1 MFWDSHHSGQG
12 HSPHTS
18 PRCVTSRTPCFA
30 DSGAASAASDSHTD
44 AWSHVDTQS
53 RAASASA
60 LRAAVAGGSPPPPS
74 HADKQS
80 TVASMVASASPWH
93 AEVIDGPRDAEA
105 AAVAAKQAE
114 TLKARQA
121 AQEARQAAREAKQQ
135 EAAAKKAATTT
146 MNAASKA
153 RAKSG
158 PPPSPHAAGKFAML
172 DRLVEAHAQDREV
185 SDQHMQQLQRAGTVP
200 TPNGQRWPSAILLI
214 LLLSCALSTVYGCI
228 LLGVFQ
234 IPGRSDSR
242 AAKHSKITKDELL
255 PPDA

>member
-1 MFWDSHHSGQG
+1 
-12 HSPHTS
+12 
-18 PRCVTSRTPCFA
+18 
-30 DSGAASAASDSHTD
+30 
-44 AWSHVDTQS
+44 
-53 RAASASA
+53 
-60 LRAAVAGGSPPPPS
+60 
-74 HADKQS
+74 
-80 TVASMVASASPWH
+80 MVASASPWH

-158 PPPSPHAAGKFAML
+158 PPPSPHAAGNIAML
-172 DRLVEAHAQDREV
+172 DREV
-185 SDQHMQQLQRAGTVP
+185 SGQHKQQLQRAGTVP
-200 TPNGQRWPSAILLI
+200 MPNGQRWPSAIQLLV

-228 LLGVFQ
+228 LLEVFHT
-234 IPGRSDSR
+234 PRRSDSR
-242 AAKHSKITKDELL
+242 AAKHSKLAKDEL
-255 PPDA
+255 PRPDA